1 MFTTVRDAKT
11 GIKNELQEKRWDG
24 EDLGKETNIITFVE
38 IWWPT
43 GKTETQSRVWFD
55 YLNVWARTS
64 WIQAG
69 RINTLFLL

>member
-43 GKTETQSRVWFD
+43 GKTEHKAA
-55 YLNVWARTS
+55 YGL
-64 WIQAG
+64 I
-69 RINTLFLL
+69 I